1 MAYRRPVNQAIALRE
16 TVDEQQGIMDCAM
29 ARRNAARKALKAL
42 GGMLSDIPLADG
54 AMKTGG

>member
-1 MAYRRPVNQAIALRE
+1 
-16 TVDEQQGIMDCAM
+16 M
-29 ARRNAARKALKAL
+29 ARRNAARKALKEL